1 MVRNGDDFMIDF
13 DKARARAKLMS
24 LEEETEILKKSLEES
39 GIDYSQDENGTVT
52 ILTTNKHKKLK
63 VEYKVI
69 KTEGIVR
76 AKERF

>member
-1 MVRNGDDFMIDF
+1 MIDF